1 MTDPSRVDEAIVEQ
15 LEPGAQAQGLALMS
29 DVTAHPAVEGDPAW
43 IERLLLNL
51 LDNSFKFTPDGGTV
65 TVRLSAT
72 DQQAQLEVRDT
83 GIGMGPDVVPHVF
96 ERFYRGD
103 PARSAGGFG
112 VGLGLSLVKWIVDRH
127 NGTVTASGSPGNG
140 ARFTVNLNKI

>member
-1 MTDPSRVDEAIVEQ
+1 M
-15 LEPGAQAQGLALMS
+15 AQAQGLSL
-29 DVTAHPAVEGDPAW
+29 VEAIVAQPVISGDRAW

-51 LDNSFKFTPDGGTV
+51 LDNAFKFTPSGGTV
-65 TVRLSAT
+65 TVRLSEDETHAL
-72 DQQAQLEVRDT
+72 LEVSDT
-83 GIGMGPDVVPHVF
+83 GIGMTPDVVPHVF

-127 NGTVTASGSPGNG
+127 SGTVTAAGTAGVG
-140 ARFTVNLNKI
+140 ARFTVKLVRS